1 MGFIYCISPVQF
13 LIEKIYNFEETDEK
27 MPYSEALNRFSTDYN
42 YENPIKQSYL
52 YEFIEIVKTQ
62 GSEHVPT
69 LHSVSN
75 RSLHT
80 VPICDNDSSL

>member
-42 YENPIKQSYL
+42 YENPIKQSY
-52 YEFIEIVKTQ
+52 
-62 GSEHVPT
+62 
-69 LHSVSN
+69 
-75 RSLHT
+75 
-80 VPICDNDSSL
+80 